1 MSTDYSDIDSSYAGA
16 IANVESWAL
25 NNGWTA
31 EQEESALF
39 DVQAAYDKNTGV
51 GATADAIFD
60 TDALELFGS
69 FIFTSAPT
77 YVSEAKAKGFW
88 ADLYALAKVK
98 WATFPNGS
106 KAIDAIA
113 SASGAAIVAA
123 EKTTAGLPSTIVAG
137 GVAGTVDD
145 VKKAADATVSVLSDS
160 TFWYGLAAV
169 AVLGSTAY
177 FVRAFR

>member
-60 TDALELFGS
+60 TDALG
-69 FIFTSAPT
+69 
-77 YVSEAKAKGFW
+77 
-88 ADLYALAKVK
+88 
-98 WATFPNGS
+98 
-106 KAIDAIA
+106 
-113 SASGAAIVAA
+113 
-123 EKTTAGLPSTIVAG
+123 
-137 GVAGTVDD
+137 
-145 VKKAADATVSVLSDS
+145 
-160 TFWYGLAAV
+160 
-169 AVLGSTAY
+169 
-177 FVRAFR
+177 